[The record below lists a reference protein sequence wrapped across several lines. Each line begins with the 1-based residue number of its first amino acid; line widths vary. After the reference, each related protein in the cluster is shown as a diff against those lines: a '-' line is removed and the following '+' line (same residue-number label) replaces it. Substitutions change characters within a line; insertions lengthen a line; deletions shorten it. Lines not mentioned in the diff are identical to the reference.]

1 MHMQGGLA
9 EGASEQFRDAEAA
22 LSLLAN
28 LLKADPG
35 LGLELAQMPICG
47 GSATDLP
54 SMLAA
59 AINLLC
65 GLSTPPVALIGA
77 FPVVLVLAPGW
88 TCHAATI
95 FKPGLCVGPPRP
107 IK

>member
-1 MHMQGGLA
+1 MASAQGKDL
-9 EGASEQFRDAEAA
+9 SEHLRDTEAA

-35 LGLELAQMPICG
+35 LGLEMAQMPVPG

-59 AINLLC
+59 ALNLLC
-65 GLSTPPVALIGA
+65 GLPTPPIHVIGLFFIA
-77 FPVVLVLAPGW
+77 FSV
-88 TCHAATI
+88 CHAFSYTCSCRVLPCLI
-95 FKPGLCVGPPRP
+95 IPLSSLT
-107 IK
+107 